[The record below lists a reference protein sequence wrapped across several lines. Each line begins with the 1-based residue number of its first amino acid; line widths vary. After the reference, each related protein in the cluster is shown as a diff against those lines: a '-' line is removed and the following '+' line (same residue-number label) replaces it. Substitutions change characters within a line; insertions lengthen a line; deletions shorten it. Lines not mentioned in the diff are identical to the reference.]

1 MAIRSKTPSAPAKRG
16 KKTSGETAPD
26 TAPPPATAPTKA
38 KGRRKSVAAEQP
50 EAESALA
57 QETPDELAAQPA
69 PELPLEAPAASV
81 EPEPERPEASATSAD
96 RTSRALDALKTLGEV
111 VSEGIDTLREL
122 RAEMREMS
130 GRLDQLAASMPNPG
144 QAVSSGSQTA
154 DDYQVGRDRDPG
166 DAVPPGVAVM
176 SPTPLSETDEAALHS
191 LEELPKRGGRQG
203 KRGQRTKT

>member
-16 KKTSGETAPD
+16 KKTSGETAP
-26 TAPPPATAPTKA
+26 APTKA
-38 KGRRKSVAAEQP
+38 KGRRKGVAAEQP
-50 EAESALA
+50 EAQSAPT
-57 QETPDELAAQPA
+57 QETHDELAAQPA
-69 PELPLEAPAASV
+69 PDLPLEAPAASV
-81 EPEPERPEASATSAD
+81 EPEPERPEASARGED
-96 RTSRALDALKTLGEV
+96 RASRALDALKTLGEV
-111 VSEGIDTLREL
+111 VAEGIDTLREL

-144 QAVSSGSQTA
+144 QAISSGSQAA

-203 KRGQRTKT
+203 KRGQRAKA

>member
-16 KKTSGETAPD
+16 KKTSGETAP
-26 TAPPPATAPTKA
+26 APAPSPAPTKA
-38 KGRRKSVAAEQP
+38 TGRRKGIAAEQP
-50 EAESALA
+50 KAQSAPA
-57 QETPDELAAQPA
+57 QEPQDELAAQPA
-69 PELPLEAPAASV
+69 LDLPLEAPTASI
-81 EPEPERPEASATSAD
+81 EPEPERLEASARGED
-96 RTSRALDALKTLGEV
+96 RTSRALDALKALGEV

-130 GRLDQLAASMPNPG
+130 GRLDQLAASIPNPG
-144 QAVSSGSQTA
+144 QAVSSGSQA

-166 DAVPPGVAVM
+166 DAVPPGVAVV

-203 KRGQRTKT
+203 KRGQRAKV